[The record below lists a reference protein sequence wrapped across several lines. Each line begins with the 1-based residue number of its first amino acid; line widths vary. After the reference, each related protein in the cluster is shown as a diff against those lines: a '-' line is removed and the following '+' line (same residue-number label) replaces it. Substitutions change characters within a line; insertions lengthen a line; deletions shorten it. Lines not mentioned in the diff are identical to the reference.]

1 METTSIL
8 QIKPLPPSTIQI
20 MEQLNVEEK
29 QSFQEVVLG
38 SKYSSNNVKKRLKE
52 LKKMGYVN
60 FTKEGRVI
68 YYSISKTGKEVLD
81 LIRLK

>member
-20 MEQLNVEEK
+20 MEQLNVGKK
-29 QSFQEVVLG
+29 QTFQEVVLG

-52 LKKMGYVN
+52 LKKIGYIN
-60 FTKEGRVI
+60 FTKEGRII
-68 YYSISKTGKEVLD
+68 YYSISKMGKEVLD